1 MKFKLPIDIT
11 LQYVIYSFGVI
22 HASSK
27 FDDIR
32 TVLACGNFVMLRNKQ
47 RKDTR
52 PQFLL
57 FDKFKYK
64 HLFEQNIDSVFIKSD
79 C

>member
-1 MKFKLPIDIT
+1 MKLKLSIDIT

-27 FDDIR
+27 IDEIR
-32 TVLACGNFVMLRNKQ
+32 TLLACGNFGMLRNKQ
-47 RKDTR
+47 RKNTR

-64 HLFEQNIDSVFIKSD
+64 HLFEKNIDSVF
-79 C
+79 